1 MAKKQSRAER
11 LSEAMGNVMCAKDEI
26 EMLKDEIESWKDNL
40 EGTNLE
46 CTYKYE
52 QLEECYG
59 VLEEIMDELENTLGR
74 EDEVLFPSMF

>member
-11 LSEAMGNVMCAKDEI
+11 LSDAFGNILGAKDEI
-26 EMLKDEIESWKDNL
+26 EILKDEIESWKDNL

-46 CTYKYE
+46 YTYKYE

-59 VLEEIMDELENTLGR
+59 VLEEIMDELENTICR

>member
-1 MAKKQSRAER
+1 MTKKQSRADR
-11 LSEAMGNVMCAKDEI
+11 LSNAIGNILNAKDDI

-46 CTYKYE
+46 YTFKYE

-59 VLEEIMDELENTLGR
+59 VLEELIDELDNTISR
-74 EDEVLFPSMF
+74 EDEVIFPSMF

>member
-1 MAKKQSRAER
+1 MAKKQSRADR
-11 LSEAMGNVMCAKDEI
+11 LSEAMSNVLMARDEI
-26 EMLKDEIESWKDNL
+26 EMLMEEIGSWKDNL
-40 EGTNLE
+40 VGTNLE